1 MKGRVG
7 CLLLLLLAVADAASA
22 QGKPEKEKSSQ
33 RLCSP
38 SRSPFHTLP
47 GGTSRALP

>member
-7 CLLLLLLAVADAASA
+7 CFLLLLLAVADAASA
-22 QGKPEKEKSSQ
+22 QGKPEKEKVRIGYAARVVAHS
-33 RLCSP
+33 
-38 SRSPFHTLP
+38 LP